1 MSQRQERVAAAI
13 RKEVANLLLTQMRD
27 PRLALASI
35 TGAEVSRDWSVA
47 RVFVSAMGEQA
58 ELNQAVEAL
67 NGAAGFVRTQIAG
80 HLTIRHMPELV
91 FLPDDTARKAQRL
104 ENIFREDSESFRR
117 DREG

>member
-1 MSQRQERVAAAI
+1 MSQRQDRVAAAI

-27 PRLALASI
+27 PRVALATV

-47 RVFVSAMGEQA
+47 KVYVSALGEQA
-58 ELNQAVEAL
+58 ELDAAIEAL
-67 NGAAGFVRTQIAG
+67 NAAAGFVRTQIAG
-80 HLTIRHMPELV
+80 KLTIRHMPELI

-104 ENIFREDSESFRR
+104 EQIFREDSEGFRR